1 MNATPLHVAACP
13 CTSCPYRRDTP
24 PGVWHAEEYAK
35 LPLYDTNEELA
46 TFLCHHSP
54 ASGVDTACRGWL
66 TVHCESVAVRLAM
79 LRGTV
84 TPDQV
89 YAEVKEPLYASGA
102 EAAAAGVAGIKTP
115 GREAKKVIKRLS
127 LQQERQRKRENS

>member
-1 MNATPLHVAACP
+1 MSNTPLHVAGSP

-54 ASGVDTACRGWL
+54 DSGVDTACRGWL
-66 TVHCESVAVRLAM
+66 TVHRESVAVRLAM
-79 LRGTV
+79 LRGSV
-84 TPDQV
+84 TPDEV
-89 YAEVKEPLYASGA
+89 YADVRESLYASGA
-102 EAAAAGVAGIKTP
+102 EAATAGSSGIEKPSVKAAKIIQRLMNQQRRR
-115 GREAKKVIKRLS
+115 GRA
-127 LQQERQRKRENS
+127 